1 MGMGTASAS
10 PEKGK
15 QLTES
20 KETSRALIVEQPQ
33 KLEGLIETINLLGNI
48 SERMGEDKSGDMGGG
63 GGSKKVSKSSASG
76 TSPRNQ
82 AIKNMPV
89 EKVVRNELAK
99 HIEKEV
105 KALRKQV
112 RHATRRISRPGNAH
126 KLNELYSKIRRL
138 NTLLANIVEA
148 SYDVVKRLFIRV
160 FIDKQ
165 PIL

>member
-1 MGMGTASAS
+1 MGIAPAD

-20 KETSRALIVEQPQ
+20 KETSGALIVEQPQ
-33 KLEGLIETINLLGNI
+33 KLENLIDTINLLGNI
-48 SERMGEDKSGDMGGG
+48 SERMGEDKSSDMGRGG
-63 GGSKKVSKSSASG
+63 TSKKDNKSDTGGSSTRS
-76 TSPRNQ
+76 Q
-82 AIKNMPV
+82 AIKNIPT
-89 EKVVRNELAK
+89 EKIVRKELAK

-105 KALRKQV
+105 KVLRKQV
-112 RHATRRISRPGNAH
+112 RLATGRISKPGNAH
-126 KLNELYSKIRRL
+126 KLNELYSRIRRL
-138 NTLLANIVEA
+138 NTLLANMFEA